1 MVLALNK
8 KLAIGIIIA
17 VAVAIGIVYAISYG
31 NNSSDTVNSD
41 ESTTEEPSGTTGK
54 QLTLELNES
63 VGITQNP

>member
-8 KLAIGIIIA
+8 KLAMGIIIA
-17 VAVAIGIVYAISYG
+17 VAVVIGIVYAISYG
-31 NNSSDTVNSD
+31 NNSVGTVNGG

-54 QLTLELNES
+54 HLTLELNES

>member
-1 MVLALNK
+1 MVLVLNK

-17 VAVAIGIVYAISYG
+17 VAVAIGIVYAISYS
-31 NNSSDTVNSD
+31 NDSVDTVNSD
-41 ESTTEEPSGTTGK
+41 ESTTEEPTGTTGK